1 MFVFKAAVLG
11 AGTMGGQIAQT
22 IAAAGIPV
30 VMKDISPELVHAGLE
45 EARNVT
51 SGQINKLAQ
60 KGKITEQQASQQI
73 EEIVGRIHGS
83 TSYEGFGDVDF
94 VIEAVPEK
102 MAIKQAV
109 FAELDAATPGH
120 AILASNT
127 SSLSITEIGEATL
140 RPDKVVG
147 FHYFYPA
154 SVMPLIEIVE
164 GEETS
169 AETVAAALTFAQAI
183 RKQPIACAEVP
194 GFVVNRILNSGTSE
208 IWREQEQKKLS
219 IKAIDEGVGAA
230 GVIPM
235 GPYFLVN
242 LLGLDTVLHVAEH
255 LADSYGSER
264 FYVPKGMQK
273 LVAEGKLGAKSGGDG
288 FYSPSGDPNLPGDA
302 QPDVDELVQL
312 LVLKTFVEACLVLE
326 EGVATH
332 RDIDFGLMAGAGL
345 DPRRGLLPPFM
356 KADVEG
362 LDVIL
367 ERLENAHERHGER
380 FAPPTILRRLVAQ
393 GRLGQKSGQGF
404 YAYPQPDAQQPEGAE
419 VVKLQ
424 TIRAAGGDPASGAAA
439 VGAGGAGAGDGEGG
453 VAIAW
458 LANGQMNSIA
468 PQVIED
474 LGKVWRHVKD
484 SGIRALV
491 IASSNPMLFSAGADI
506 KAFTA
511 MDEAGGEQLINS
523 AHALLREIETSG
535 VATIAA
541 VNGLAFGGGC
551 ELAMACDVR
560 LAARCA
566 IFGQPEIKLG
576 IIPGF
581 GGTQRLPRLVGENKA
596 LEMNLIGDP
605 LTADEAYEYGLVNR
619 VLDDHELL
627 DAALAW
633 ARKLA
638 GQAPLAVEQIKRVS
652 AAGELD
658 AGIEAEKQGFDA
670 VFRSQD
676 AREGIGAFLGKRAPR
691 WTGK

>member
-1 MFVFKAAVLG
+1 MFVFKAAVVG

-30 VMKDISPELVHAGLE
+30 VLKDIGEELVQAGLQ

-51 SGQINKLAQ
+51 SGQANKLAE
-60 KGKITEQQASQQI
+60 KGKITPEQAQAQI
-73 EEIVGRIHGS
+73 EEVVGRIQGT

-102 MAIKQAV
+102 MEIKQAV

-127 SSLSITEIGEATL
+127 SSLSISEIGEATL
-140 RPDKVVG
+140 RPEKVVG

-154 SVMPLIEIVE
+154 SIMPLIEIVE
-164 GEETS
+164 GDETS
-169 AETVAAALTFAQAI
+169 AETVTAALTFAQAI

-208 IWREQEQKKLS
+208 IWREQEQKGLS
-219 IKAIDEGVGAA
+219 IKLIDEGVGAA

-235 GPYFLVN
+235 GPYLLVN

-255 LADSYGSER
+255 LAESYGPER

-273 LVAEGKLGAKSGGDG
+273 LVSEGKLGAKTGGDG
-288 FYSPSGDPNLPGDA
+288 FYSPQGEPNLPGENE
-302 QPDVDELVQL
+302 PDVPELVEL

-326 EGVATH
+326 EGIATH

-362 LDVIL
+362 LDTIL
-367 ERLENAHERHGER
+367 ERLENAQERHGER
-380 FAPPTILRRLVAQ
+380 FEPPTILRRLVAQ

-404 YAYPQPDAQQPEGAE
+404 YAYPQPDSDDSAPPTQ
-419 VVKLQ
+419 VVKLE
-424 TIRAAGGDPASGAAA
+424 TRAD
-439 VGAGGAGAGDGEGG
+439 G

-474 LGKVWRHVKD
+474 LGKVWEHVKR
-484 SGIRALV
+484 SGVRALV
-491 IASSNPMLFSAGADI
+491 VASSNPFLFSAGADI
-506 KAFTA
+506 KAFNS
-511 MDEAGGEQLINS
+511 MDEAAGERLIHG
-523 AHALLREIETSG
+523 AHALLREMESEGI
-535 VATIAA
+535 ATIAA

-560 LAARCA
+560 IAARSA
-566 IFGQPEIKLG
+566 LFGQPEIKLG

-581 GGTQRLPRLVGENKA
+581 GGTQRLPRLVGTNKA
-596 LEMNLIGDP
+596 LEMNLVGDP
-605 LTADEAYEYGLVNR
+605 ITADEGYEFGLVNR
-619 VLDDHELL
+619 VVDDHELL
-627 DAALAW
+627 DTALAW
-633 ARKLA
+633 ARRLA
-638 GQAPLAVEQIKRVS
+638 GQAPLAMEQIKRVS
-652 AAGELD
+652 AAGDLD
-658 AGIEAEKQGFDA
+658 QGIEAEKQGFA
-670 VFRSQD
+670 TVLRSED
-676 AREGIGAFLGKRAPR
+676 AREGIAAFLGKRAAR
-691 WTGK
+691 FQGR